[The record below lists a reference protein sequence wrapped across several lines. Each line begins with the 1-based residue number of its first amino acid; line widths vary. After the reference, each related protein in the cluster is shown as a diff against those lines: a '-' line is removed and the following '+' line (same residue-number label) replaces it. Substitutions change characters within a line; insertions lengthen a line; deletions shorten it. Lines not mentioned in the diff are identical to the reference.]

1 MNEVAPQILS
11 GLHRGEID
19 QLRLSAAEWKILRRF
34 LEHTL
39 NNGMSG
45 LVLVQ
50 YHLQHGSSAPEDM
63 RLLQVALDRVQAVL
77 ATIAAL
83 EELATLTEEGVQ
95 GERAAVQGVQEEKR

>member
-19 QLRLSAAEWKILRRF
+19 QLRLTAAEWKILRRY
-34 LEHTL
+34 LEHNL

-45 LVLVQ
+45 LVLIQ
-50 YHLQHGSSAPEDM
+50 YHLQHGTSAPEDV
-63 RLLQVALDRVQAVL
+63 RLLQVALDRVQQVV

-83 EELATLTEEGVQ
+83 EEEAALAEEG
-95 GERAAVQGVQEEKR
+95 R